1 MTTTDTDPL
10 TTPTPTGAPMTTLTT
25 LAKSIFNA
33 NAAKGFWDR
42 ERPLTETT
50 MLIITE
56 LAEAVE
62 EERAGRA
69 GVWYNDGEGDWHAD
83 TVHVAADGLVYDEER
98 HLEHPLKPEGIDVEL
113 IDALIRLLDLLGSRD
128 VDVDE
133 LLRQKLAFNASR
145 PARHGKAY

>member
-1 MTTTDTDPL
+1 MANLND
-10 TTPTPTGAPMTTLTT
+10 
-25 LAKSIFNA
+25 LANDIYLA
-33 NAAKGFWDR
+33 NKEKGFWSR

-50 MLIITE
+50 MLIVTE

-69 GVWYNDGEGDWHAD
+69 GVWYAD
-83 TVHVAADGLVYDEER
+83 SG
-98 HLEHPLKPEGIDVEL
+98 KPEGVDIEL
-113 IDALIRLLDLLGSRD
+113 VDALIRLLDLLGSRG

-133 LLRQKLAFNASR
+133 LLRQKLAYNAQR